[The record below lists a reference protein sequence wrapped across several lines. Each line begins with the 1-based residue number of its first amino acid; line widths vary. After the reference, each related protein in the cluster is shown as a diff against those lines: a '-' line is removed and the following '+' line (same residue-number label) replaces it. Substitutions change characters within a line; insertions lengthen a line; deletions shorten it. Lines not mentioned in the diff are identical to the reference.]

1 MKNDYTVNQLVMI
14 LEEKARSV
22 KGNTAKIKD
31 ELIGF
36 EPIPMQGDISAGP
49 VGHDFTPSIKDIL
62 IKTIDHLTHAIVDS
76 EETLKEVH
84 PDNGKK
90 KSRPEFSEAKGDH
103 GDYY

>member
-1 MKNDYTVNQLVMI
+1 MKSDYTVNQLVMI

-22 KGNTAKIKD
+22 KSNTAKIKD

-36 EPIPMQGDISAGP
+36 EPTPTQDISAGP

-90 KSRPEFSEAKGDH
+90 KPSVMFSEAKGDH
-103 GDYY
+103 GDLY